1 MVTGRFG
8 GPDPDQ
14 PAAFDTPAP
23 MPEPDSAAVADIVVL
38 VAHPRLEHSR
48 VNRALLRAA
57 AGLPG
62 ARVAVHDLYRRYPD
76 YLIDVAAERAAVA
89 AARLVVWQFPF
100 HWYGMPPLL
109 KLWLDEVFGF
119 GWAYGPGGNALRG
132 KDLWL
137 AVSTGGG
144 EDAYHPAGHN
154 RHFIDAFW
162 PPMEQT
168 AALAGMRFL
177 PPLVLHAAH
186 RVSDTAIDE
195 HAALF
200 AQRLGSYPDWPELAA
215 LEADTACIVP
225 AADRPLDDPDL
236 PSTRRPKD

>member
-1 MVTGRFG
+1 MTAPPAV
-8 GPDPDQ
+8 DP
-14 PAAFDTPAP
+14 
-23 MPEPDSAAVADIVVL
+23 DIVVL
-38 VAHPRLEHSR
+38 VAHPRMEHSR
-48 VNRALLRAA
+48 INRTLKDAALALDR
-57 AGLPG
+57 PQVQV
-62 ARVAVHDLYRRYPD
+62 RDLYRLYPD
-76 YLIDVAAERAAVA
+76 YLIDVEAERAALA

-100 HWYGMPPLL
+100 HWYGAPPLM

-119 GWAYGPGGNALRG
+119 GWAYGPGGTALRG

-144 EDAYHPAGHN
+144 EEAYHPSGHN

-186 RVSDTAIDE
+186 RTDDAVVAA
-195 HAALF
+195 HAALY
-200 AQRLGSYPDWPELAA
+200 AQRLGSYPTWPELES
-215 LEADTACIVP
+215 LEADTSCAVP
-225 AADRPLDDPDL
+225 AADRPQD
-236 PSTRRPKD
+236 

>member
-1 MVTGRFG
+1 MSS
-8 GPDPDQ
+8 
-14 PAAFDTPAP
+14 
-23 MPEPDSAAVADIVVL
+23 PEIVVL

-57 AGLPG
+57 QGLPPG
-62 ARVAVHDLYRRYPD
+62 RAAVRNLYALYPD
-76 YLIDVAAERAAVA
+76 YLIDVDAERAALA

-100 HWYGMPPLL
+100 QWYGMPPLL

-119 GWAYGPGGNALRG
+119 GWAYGPGGTALRG

-144 EDAYHPAGHN
+144 QDAYHPSGHN

-162 PPMEQT
+162 PPAEQT

-177 PPLVLHAAH
+177 PPLVLHGAH
-186 RVSDTAIDE
+186 RVDDATVRD
-195 HAALF
+195 HAALY
-200 AQRLGSYPDWPELAA
+200 AERLASYPAWPEIDE
-215 LEADTACIVP
+215 LEPDLSCAVP
-225 AADRPLDDPDL
+225 ETDRPED
-236 PSTRRPKD
+236 

>member
-1 MVTGRFG
+1 M
-8 GPDPDQ
+8 
-14 PAAFDTPAP
+14 
-23 MPEPDSAAVADIVVL
+23 L

-48 VNRALLRAA
+48 INRSLMQAALA
-57 AGLPG
+57 LPPG
-62 ARVAVHDLYRRYPD
+62 RLQVRDLYRLYPD
-76 YLIDVAAERAAVA
+76 YLIDVEAERRALA
-89 AARLVVWQFPF
+89 AARMIVWQFPF
-100 HWYGMPPLL
+100 QWYGLPPLL

-144 EDAYHPAGHN
+144 EDAYHPSGHN

-162 PPMEQT
+162 PPAEQT

-186 RVSDTAIDE
+186 RVDDE
-195 HAALF
+195 AVKAHASLYAD
-200 AQRLGSYPDWPELAA
+200 RLMNYPAWPELAE
-215 LEADTACIVP
+215 LEVDNACFVP
-225 AADRPLDDPDL
+225 AADRPED
-236 PSTRRPKD
+236 

>member
-1 MVTGRFG
+1 M
-8 GPDPDQ
+8 PPSE
-14 PAAFDTPAP
+14 PAAP
-23 MPEPDSAAVADIVVL
+23 DIVVL

-48 VNRALLRAA
+48 VNRSLMQAAQALP
-57 AGLPG
+57 PG
-62 ARVAVHDLYRRYPD
+62 RLQVRDLYRLYPD
-76 YLIDVAAERAAVA
+76 YLIDVESERRALA
-89 AARLVVWQFPF
+89 AARMIVWQFPF
-100 HWYGMPPLL
+100 QWYGLPPLL

-144 EDAYHPAGHN
+144 EDAYHPSGHN

-162 PPMEQT
+162 PPAEQT

-186 RVSDTAIDE
+186 RVDDE
-195 HAALF
+195 AVKAHAALY
-200 AQRLGSYPDWPELAA
+200 ADRLASYPAWPELAE
-215 LEADTACIVP
+215 LEIDNACFVP
-225 AADRPLDDPDL
+225 AADRPED
-236 PSTRRPKD
+236 

>member
-1 MVTGRFG
+1 
-8 GPDPDQ
+8 
-14 PAAFDTPAP
+14 
-23 MPEPDSAAVADIVVL
+23 MPEPDTAAPADIVVL

-62 ARVAVHDLYRRYPD
+62 AQVAVRDLYRLYPD
-76 YLIDVAAERAAVA
+76 YLVDVAAERAAVA

-119 GWAYGPGGNALRG
+119 GWAYGPGGRALRG

-144 EDAYHPAGHN
+144 EDAYHPSGHN

-186 RVSDTAIDE
+186 RASDAQVAE

-200 AQRLGSYPDWPELAA
+200 SQRLGSYPDWPELAE
-215 LEADTACIVP
+215 LEADTACVVT
-225 AADRPLDDPDL
+225 AHDRPRDDPDHAT
-236 PSTRRPKD
+236 PRPED

>member
-1 MVTGRFG
+1 MPP
-8 GPDPDQ
+8 PDT
-14 PAAFDTPAP
+14 AA
-23 MPEPDSAAVADIVVL
+23 PEIVVL

-48 VNRALLRAA
+48 VNRSLMRAA
-57 AGLPG
+57 QALPPG
-62 ARVAVHDLYRRYPD
+62 RVQVRNLYRLYPD
-76 YLIDVAAERAAVA
+76 YLIDVDAERAALA
-89 AARLVVWQFPF
+89 TARLVVWQFPF
-100 HWYGMPPLL
+100 QWYGLPPLL

-144 EDAYHPAGHN
+144 EDAYHPSGHN

-162 PPMEQT
+162 PPAEQT

-186 RVSDTAIDE
+186 RVDDDAVRA
-195 HAALF
+195 HAALY
-200 AQRLGSYPDWPELAA
+200 ADRLANYPQWPELAE
-215 LEADTACIVP
+215 LEVDTSCIVP
-225 AADRPLDDPDL
+225 ATDRPED
-236 PSTRRPKD
+236 

>member
-1 MVTGRFG
+1 MPP
-8 GPDPDQ
+8 PD
-14 PAAFDTPAP
+14 TAP
-23 MPEPDSAAVADIVVL
+23 PEIVVL

-48 VNRALLRAA
+48 INRSLMQAARALP
-57 AGLPG
+57 PG
-62 ARVAVHDLYRRYPD
+62 RLQVRDLYRLYPD
-76 YLIDVAAERAAVA
+76 YLIDVDAERAALA
-89 AARLVVWQFPF
+89 AARLLVWQFPF
-100 HWYGMPPLL
+100 QWYGLPPLL

-144 EDAYHPAGHN
+144 EDAYHPSGHN

-162 PPMEQT
+162 PPAEQT

-186 RVSDTAIDE
+186 RVHDDAVQA
-195 HAALF
+195 HAALY
-200 AQRLGSYPDWPELAA
+200 AERLASYPQWPELAE
-215 LEADTACIVP
+215 LEVDTSCMVSAT
-225 AADRPLDDPDL
+225 DRPED
-236 PSTRRPKD
+236 